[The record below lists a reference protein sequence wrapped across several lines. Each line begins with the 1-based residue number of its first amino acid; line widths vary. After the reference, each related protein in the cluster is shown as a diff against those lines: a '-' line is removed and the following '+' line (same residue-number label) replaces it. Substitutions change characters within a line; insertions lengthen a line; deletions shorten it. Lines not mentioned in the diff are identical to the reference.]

1 MLVDALLYSLPLLMN
16 TLIVCAFYFMIF
28 GIVGLQVRGP
38 WVKRRWLLCD
48 VDASSVLTYLLHGAC
63 PAAVGWS
70 FPQAMP

>member
-38 WVKRRWLLCD
+38 REQCRWLSCD
-48 VDASSVLTYLLHGAC
+48 ADASPVLTYLLHVAC